1 VNTLFGFSMDSIM
14 HVMLGAFA
22 VITLGVAVLAVR
34 NRLFLKLGLHN
45 IPRRRAQSMLIIFGL
60 MLSTVIVT
68 SAFVAGD
75 TFSYS
80 IRSSAI
86 TNLGMVDE
94 IVSARSPGHEK
105 SIVAR
110 FPPLTA
116 RVVNQVRSALATGN
130 TVDGIAPALILKA
143 PVRDL
148 TTRQSKA
155 AIDLTSLPVN
165 YPAAFGPIT
174 TSAGSA
180 VSLGQLGP
188 HQVYLSTLAAQGLN
202 ARAGDRLQ
210 VFAEGRPEDV
220 TVRAVLTNQN
230 LAGGGL
236 RSGGNNTDPVI
247 LAPMQ
252 RVQRWTGRPARITQV
267 LISNR
272 GDALSGAALT
282 GQVDRKL
289 AAARLGYP
297 YNTVKKDVLDQAD
310 QAGTEFTAGF
320 ITFGLFSIAAG
331 VMLIFLIFVMLAA
344 ERRAEM
350 GMARAVGTKRRHLIQ
365 QFLFE
370 GYVYDLGAALVG
382 VVFGILL
389 GLGMVS
395 VLAVLAKNSGFF
407 QLQRH
412 IEPRSV
418 IVAFCLGAL
427 VTFATVLASCWRASR
442 LNIVA
447 AIRDLPDDLGQDGSI
462 GTAFTRPWKDLKHA
476 ARRARAKH
484 PLGALAALIAAP
496 WHLFT
501 AFRVFISR
509 GPVLLLAG
517 AFFLNLGIST
527 KQLFPFSLGNSL
539 VLVGAA
545 MLLRWLLG
553 GLHVPDRIRNRLGYS
568 LAGISLVVYW
578 LLPFDFFRSDL
589 QLGIEMFVLSG
600 IMLTLGGVWTVMYNI
615 DLLLGGLMLVLGGV
629 GRLTPILKTAVTYP
643 TQQRFRTGMTLF
655 MFSLVMFALM
665 VQAVLIGS
673 FGGRALDLNRDS
685 GGYNLYGTASSHIT
699 ALSAQIQSNPALRTR
714 LDGAGS
720 TAQIPVDIRQ
730 QYNPGS
736 TTREPANVAD
746 TGFLA
751 SAHFSLHARAIGYG
765 SDQQV
770 WRALRTHPGYV
781 VVNADLLRTGT
792 SSTSGL
798 GQSFSLRGLTYADRT
813 FKPVRMEIT
822 DDRNGAI
829 IPLTVI
835 GVLVQSAGFFD
846 RFYGIYLSQATLR
859 AAHDSIPAPNSYFF
873 RVAPKQDVHRVA
885 LALGSAFLQDGLD
898 LREVQQAYDNQVG
911 LQIGF
916 NNLLEAFMALG
927 LVVGIAALG
936 VIATRSVVE
945 RRQQI
950 GMLRAIGFNRSMVL
964 ATFLLESSFVAVLGS
979 GIGMVLGLLLGHQVV
994 NYFGKTD
1001 PGLQF
1006 VIPWG
1011 EVGLIVAGAY
1021 LASLLTTYLPAWQ
1034 ASRIY
1039 PAEALRYE

>member
-1 VNTLFGFSMDSIM
+1 
-14 HVMLGAFA
+14 
-22 VITLGVAVLAVR
+22 
-34 NRLFLKLGLHN
+34 
-45 IPRRRAQSMLIIFGL
+45 
-60 MLSTVIVT
+60 
-68 SAFVAGD
+68 
-75 TFSYS
+75 
-80 IRSSAI
+80 
-86 TNLGMVDE
+86 
-94 IVSARSPGHEK
+94 
-105 SIVAR
+105 
-110 FPPLTA
+110 
-116 RVVNQVRSALATGN
+116 
-130 TVDGIAPALILKA
+130 
-143 PVRDL
+143 
-148 TTRQSKA
+148 
-155 AIDLTSLPVN
+155 
-165 YPAAFGPIT
+165 FGPIT

-188 HQVYLSTLAAQGLN
+188 HQVYLSALAAQGLN

-210 VFAEGRPEDV
+210 IFARGRPENV
-220 TVRAVLTNQN
+220 TIRAVVSNEY

-236 RSGGNNTDPVI
+236 RSGGNSTDPVI
-247 LAPMQ
+247 LAPIQ
-252 RVQRWTGRPARITQV
+252 RIQRWIDHPSQITHV

-282 GQVDRKL
+282 AQADRRL
-289 AAARLGYP
+289 GAARLGYL
-297 YNTVKKDVLDQAD
+297 YTNVKQDALDQAD
-310 QAGTEFTAGF
+310 RAGTGFTAGF

-395 VLAVLAKNSGFF
+395 VLAVLARNTGFF

-418 IVAFCLGAL
+418 VVAFCLGAL

-447 AIRDLPDDLGQDGSI
+447 AIRDLPDDLSKDASI
-462 GTAFTRPWKDLKHA
+462 GAAFTRPWKDLKHA
-476 ARRARAKH
+476 ARSARTKH
-484 PLGALAALIAAP
+484 PLGALAALVAAP

-527 KQLFPFSLGNSL
+527 KQLFPFSLGASL
-539 VLVGAA
+539 LLVGAA

-553 GLHVPDRIRNRLGYS
+553 GLHVPGRIRNRLGYS
-568 LAGISLVVYW
+568 LAGVSLVVYW

-589 QLGIEMFVLSG
+589 QFGIEMFVLSG

-665 VQAVLIGS
+665 VQAVFIAS
-673 FGGRALDLNRDS
+673 YGGRALDLNSDA
-685 GGYNLYGTASSHIT
+685 GGYNLYGGASSHIT
-699 ALSAQIQSNPALRTR
+699 DLAAKIRSNPSLRAR
-714 LDGAGS
+714 FDGTGS
-720 TAQIPVDIRQ
+720 TAQIPVAIRQ
-730 QYNPGS
+730 QYNPAS
-736 TTREPANVAD
+736 TMYLANIAD
-746 TGFLA
+746 TGFLT
-751 SAHFSLHARAIGYG
+751 STHFSLHSRAIGYG

-770 WRALRTHPGYV
+770 WQALRVHPGYV
-781 VVNADLLRTGT
+781 VVNADLLRSASGSVSG
-792 SSTSGL
+792 SS
-798 GQSFSLRGLTYADRT
+798 QSVSLRGLTYGDRT
-813 FKPVRMEIT
+813 FKPVRMQIT
-822 DDRNGAI
+822 DHRNGDV

-835 GVLVQSAGFFD
+835 GVLARSAGFFD

-859 AAHDSIPAPNSYFF
+859 AAHDPIPVPNSYFF
-873 RVAPKQDVHRVA
+873 RVAPGQDVHQVA
-885 LALGSAFLQDGLD
+885 LALGSAFLQNGLD
-898 LREVQQAYDNQVG
+898 LTDVQQEYNNQIG

-916 NNLLEAFMALG
+916 NNLLEVFMALG

-950 GMLRAIGFNRSMVL
+950 GMLRAIGFKQRMVL
-964 ATFLLESSFVAVLGS
+964 ATFLLESSFVAILGT
-979 GIGMVLGLLLGHQVV
+979 GVGMVLGLLLGHQVV

-1011 EVGLIVAGAY
+1011 EVGLIVLGAY

>member
-22 VITLGVAVLAVR
+22 VITLGVAILAVR
-34 NRLFLKLGLHN
+34 NRLFLKLGLRN

-68 SAFVAGD
+68 SAFAAGD

-86 TNLGMVDE
+86 SNLGMVDE

-130 TVDGIAPALILKA
+130 TVDGITPALILKA

-155 AIDLTSLPVN
+155 AVDLTGLPVN

-174 TSAGSA
+174 TTAGSA
-180 VSLGQLGP
+180 VRLGQLGP

-210 VFAEGRPEDV
+210 VFAGGRLENV
-220 TVRAVLTNQN
+220 TVRAVVTNQN

-236 RSGGNNTDPVI
+236 RSGGNSTDPVI

-252 RVQRWTGRPARITQV
+252 RVQRWTGHPARITQV

-289 AAARLGYP
+289 AAAGLGYP
-297 YNTVKKDVLDQAD
+297 YTNVKKDALDQAD

-412 IEPRSV
+412 VEPRSV

-427 VTFATVLASCWRASR
+427 ITFATVLASCWRASR

-462 GTAFTRPWKDLKHA
+462 GAAFTRPWKDLKHA

-484 PLGALAALIAAP
+484 LLGALAALIAAP

-553 GLHVPDRIRNRLGYS
+553 GLHLPDRIRNRLGYS

-643 TQQRFRTGMTLF
+643 TQQRFRTGMTLV

-673 FGGRALDLNRDS
+673 FGGRALDLNRDA

-699 ALSAQIQSNPALRTR
+699 DPAAQIHSSPSLRAR
-714 LDGAGS
+714 IDGAGS
-720 TAQIPVDIRQ
+720 TAQIPVDIGQ
-730 QYNPGS
+730 QYNPAS
-736 TTREPANVAD
+736 TREPANVAD
-746 TGFLA
+746 TGFLT
-751 SAHFSLHARAIGYG
+751 STRFSLHSRATGYG

-781 VVNADLLRTGT
+781 VVNADLLRAGK
-792 SSTSGL
+792 SSAGGL
-798 GQSFSLRGLTYADRT
+798 GQSFSLKGVTYANRT

-822 DDRNGAI
+822 DDRNGNV

-835 GVLVQSAGFFD
+835 GVLAQSAGFFN

-873 RVAPKQDVHRVA
+873 RVESGQDVHQVA

-898 LREVQQAYDNQVG
+898 LTEVQQEYDNQVG

-950 GMLRAIGFNRSMVL
+950 GMLRAIGFKRRMVL
-964 ATFLLESSFVAVLGS
+964 ATFLLESSFVAVLGT

-1011 EVGLIVAGAY
+1011 EVSLIVIGAY

>member
-1 VNTLFGFSMDSIM
+1 MNTLFGFSMDSIM

-22 VITLGVAVLAVR
+22 VITLGVVVLALR
-34 NRLFLKLGLHN
+34 NRLFLKLGLRN

-68 SAFVAGD
+68 SAFAAGD

-80 IRSSAI
+80 IRSSAVA
-86 TNLGMVDE
+86 NLGMVDE
-94 IVSARSPGHEK
+94 IVTLGGPGREK
-105 SIVAR
+105 LIGAQL
-110 FPPLTA
+110 PPLTS

-130 TVDGIAPALILKA
+130 TVDGITPALILKA

-148 TTRQSKA
+148 TTRQSRA
-155 AIDLTSLPVN
+155 AIDLTGLPVN

-210 VFAEGRPEDV
+210 VFAGGRLENV
-220 TVRAVLTNQN
+220 TVRAVVTNEN

-236 RSGGNNTDPVI
+236 RSGGNSTDPVI

-252 RVQRWTGRPARITQV
+252 RVQHWTGHPAQITQV

-289 AAARLGYP
+289 GAAGLGYP
-297 YNTVKKDVLDQAD
+297 YSNVKKDALDQAD
-310 QAGTEFTAGF
+310 RAGTEFTAGF

-395 VLAVLAKNSGFF
+395 VLAVLARNSGFF

-462 GTAFTRPWKDLKHA
+462 GAAFTRPWKDLKHA

-484 PLGALAALIAAP
+484 LLGALAALIAAP

-673 FGGRALDLNRDS
+673 FGGRALDLNRDA
-685 GGYNLYGTASSHIT
+685 GGYHLYGTASSHIT
-699 ALSAQIQSNPALRTR
+699 ALAAQVQSSPSLRTR

-736 TTREPANVAD
+736 TTREPANIAD
-746 TGFLA
+746 TGFLT
-751 SAHFSLHARAIGYG
+751 STHFSLHARAIGYG

-873 RVAPKQDVHRVA
+873 RVAPGQDVHQVA

-898 LREVQQAYDNQVG
+898 LHEVQQEYNNQVG

-950 GMLRAIGFNRSMVL
+950 GMLRAIGFKQRMVL
-964 ATFLLESSFVAVLGS
+964 ATFLLESSFVAVLGA
-979 GIGMVLGLLLGHQVV
+979 GIGMALGLLLGHQVV

-1011 EVGLIVAGAY
+1011 EVSLIVAGAY